1 MKLHGFNHVN
11 IGCSARDLPA
21 IEKFY
26 AQTLGLRTGFR
37 PNFPNSGAWLYNG
50 DDAIIHVVVRYPEG
64 WNGHE
69 AREASFD
76 HIAFTITGAAEF
88 RERLVRLGIGFD
100 EQNVPDAGYQIFL
113 RDPVGN
119 KLEFNFP
126 NQEAPR
132 TLASG
137 TLAPM
142 QFPAEAGAAR

>member
-11 IGCSARDLPA
+11 IGCSPRDLPA

-26 AQTLGLRTGFR
+26 SDALGLKCGFR
-37 PNFPNSGAWLYNG
+37 PAFPNVGAWLYLG
-50 DDAIIHVVVRYPEG
+50 DRPIIHVVVRYPEG
-64 WNGHE
+64 WKPNE
-69 AREASFD
+69 AQKASID

-88 RERLVRLGIGFD
+88 RVRLARLGIGFD

-126 NQEAPR
+126 NAEAPQ
-132 TLASG
+132 TLAPG

-142 QFPAEAGAAR
+142 QFPA

>member
-11 IGCSARDLPA
+11 IGCSPSDLPA

-26 AQTLGLRTGFR
+26 GEALGLKSGFR
-37 PNFPNSGAWLYNG
+37 PKFPSDGAWLYNG
-50 DDAIIHVVVRYPEG
+50 DHPIIHVVVRYPDG

-69 AREASFD
+69 ARDSSFD
-76 HIAFTITGAAEF
+76 HIAFTITGAVEF
-88 RERLVRLGIGFD
+88 RERLTRLGIAFE
-100 EQNVPDAGYQIFL
+100 EQNVPNAGYQIFL

-126 NQEAPR
+126 NQEAPQ

-137 TLAPM
+137 TLASM
-142 QFPAEAGAAR
+142 QFPNQPRTAR

>member
-11 IGCSARDLPA
+11 IGCSPRDLPA

-26 AQTLGLRTGFR
+26 GEALGLTRGFR
-37 PNFPNSGAWLYNG
+37 PDFPNDGLWLYLG
-50 DDAIIHVVVRYPEG
+50 ERAIIHVVARYPEG
-64 WNGHE
+64 WNPGQ
-69 AREASFD
+69 AQRKASID

-88 RERLVRLGIGFD
+88 RERLARLGIGFD
-100 EQNVPDAGYQIFL
+100 EQNVPNAGYQIFL

-126 NQEAPR
+126 NAEAPK

-142 QFPAEAGAAR
+142 QFPA